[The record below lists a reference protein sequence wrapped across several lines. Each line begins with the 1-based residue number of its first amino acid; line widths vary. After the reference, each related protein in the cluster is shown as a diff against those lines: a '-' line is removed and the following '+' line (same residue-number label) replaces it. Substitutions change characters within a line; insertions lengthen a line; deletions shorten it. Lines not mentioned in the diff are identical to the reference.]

1 MKKLLVFILLFC
13 AFSSFSQELLQE
25 DKESSITFII
35 KNFGF
40 NVDGNFSNFKI
51 ISNFNANNL
60 KESFINASIQ
70 VNSIFTDYK
79 ARDEHLLKSDYFDV
93 KNYPEI
99 VFESSAIEKSTD
111 DKFIIKG
118 FLTIKGI
125 KKNIKTFL
133 EVDDTENNIII
144 SAKFAINRKDFDV
157 GGSSFILSKNVNI
170 KMIYVAT
177 KN

>member
-13 AFSSFSQELLQE
+13 GFSSFSQELFQD

-40 NVDGNFSNFKI
+40 NVDGNFSDFKI

-99 VFESSAIEKSTD
+99 VFESSEINKNIEG
-111 DKFIIKG
+111 KFIIKG
-118 FLTIKGI
+118 FLTIKEI
-125 KKNIKTFL
+125 NKNIETFL

-144 SAKFAINRKDFDV
+144 SANFMINRKDFNV
-157 GGSSFILSKNVNI
+157 GGSSFILSKKVNV
-170 KMIYVAT
+170 KMIYAAT